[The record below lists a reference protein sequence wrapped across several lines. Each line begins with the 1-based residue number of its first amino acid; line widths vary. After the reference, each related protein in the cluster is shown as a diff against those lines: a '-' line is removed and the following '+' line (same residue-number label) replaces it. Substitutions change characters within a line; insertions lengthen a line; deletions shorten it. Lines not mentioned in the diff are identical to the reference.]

1 MIQSSCALD
10 GASCSLICGSARCR
24 TVRSMTYIRQASAS
38 TDRPTQSAVVAR
50 RSPCAVTAASGVVI
64 VWSLRPAVV
73 GVARVDD
80 RSAGNS
86 SVPGSAAVLVQD
98 NQSHWSDSPA
108 VEGENVSSLN
118 GSPVVPLRRPANGS
132 DRLRSGALIA
142 ATAAQVV
149 VPIIGPLLGQR
160 PVGEVSKDT
169 PSIVTPPDWAFGVWG
184 PIFAGS
190 AATAVVQALPGQRSE
205 PASREAGWWLA
216 AAAAG
221 NALWEW
227 VAQSGR
233 YRATPP
239 ILWGIVAAA
248 GAAHHVLQ
256 RSDRSAA
263 SRLAGAGNG
272 LLLGWTSL
280 AASINTADVLLDLL
294 RIDPDS
300 RRGRAL
306 SLGLIAAA
314 AAGVTGI
321 VAASHRAAASVAATT
336 TWGLSTLAATT
347 ARTPVRVTGWAAVS
361 MVAGGLLAR
370 IARTRRVLDLLG

>member
-1 MIQSSCALD
+1 MTVNRNHSRGTVIPLPRPATALD
-10 GASCSLICGSARCR
+10 RAR
-24 TVRSMTYIRQASAS
+24 T
-38 TDRPTQSAVVAR
+38 
-50 RSPCAVTAASGVVI
+50 
-64 VWSLRPAVV
+64 
-73 GVARVDD
+73 
-80 RSAGNS
+80 
-86 SVPGSAAVLVQD
+86 
-98 NQSHWSDSPA
+98 
-108 VEGENVSSLN
+108 
-118 GSPVVPLRRPANGS
+118 
-132 DRLRSGALIA
+132 GALLA
-142 ATAAQVV
+142 ATAAQVI
-149 VPIIGPLLGQR
+149 VPVIGPRLGQT
-160 PVGEVSKDT
+160 PVGEVTKRILSV
-169 PSIVTPPDWAFGVWG
+169 VTPPDWAFGVWG
-184 PIFAGS
+184 PIFGLS
-190 AATAVVQALPGQRSE
+190 AATSVVQALGGGPTA
-205 PASREAGWWLA
+205 PASRSSGWWLT

-221 NALWEW
+221 NALWEF

-300 RRGRAL
+300 RRGRSI